1 MMRNLLFCMMLLILT
16 ASCDTPKKIVYL
28 QDAEIDKTEKIEARQ
43 TILIEPKDM
52 LSIVVTSRNQ
62 EVSAMFNLIVPDNQL
77 GLQSVSS
84 ANAKISGYIVDNE
97 GFIDF
102 PVLGKINAK
111 GMTRWQLQE
120 FIMHELNQKGLLK
133 DGIVTVDFM
142 NFKVSVLGEVNRPG
156 SYVLQGDKATI
167 LEAIALAG
175 DLTIFG
181 LRDKVYVIREDGDQ
195 RLSYQLDLRSSD
207 IFNSPAYYLKQNDVI
222 YVTPNEVRA
231 GQSTINQN
239 SARSVTLW
247 MSIASLLTSVGV
259 IIANLVK

>member
-1 MMRNLLFCMMLLILT
+1 
-16 ASCDTPKKIVYL
+16 
-28 QDAEIDKTEKIEARQ
+28 
-43 TILIEPKDM
+43 
-52 LSIVVTSRNQ
+52 
-62 EVSAMFNLIVPDNQL
+62 
-77 GLQSVSS
+77 
-84 ANAKISGYIVDNE
+84 
-97 GFIDF
+97 
-102 PVLGKINAK
+102 
-111 GMTRWQLQE
+111 
-120 FIMHELNQKGLLK
+120 
-133 DGIVTVDFM
+133 M